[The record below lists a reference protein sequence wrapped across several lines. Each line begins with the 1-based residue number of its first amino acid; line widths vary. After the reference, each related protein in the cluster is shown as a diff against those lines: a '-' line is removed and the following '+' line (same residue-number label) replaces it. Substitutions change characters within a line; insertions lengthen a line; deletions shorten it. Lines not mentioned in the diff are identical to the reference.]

1 MLTRIVTG
9 GLLGG
14 FAAGLLAA
22 LLHLLLVQPVLLAAE
37 RYESGELVHQPAMA
51 VTHDHDAAPVAA
63 DGLEVEVA
71 QPSASA
77 PSPAPSMAPTLDPAR
92 DGLTLLSFGLA
103 YAGFGLLLAAAMAVA
118 EARGRHPAGLRA
130 GLAWGAAGW
139 VALQLAPALGLPPEL
154 PGMGAADLAAR
165 QAWWWGTAAATALGL
180 AALAFGRGW
189 PTVAVGLA
197 LAATPHV
204 LGAPEPAALVGPAPP
219 ELAALFAA
227 RVLGVGLVAWLAVG
241 CAVVALGQGTT
252 RAVLPRAA
260 RGS

>member
-1 MLTRIVTG
+1 MLTRIVNG

-51 VTHDHDAAPVAA
+51 VAHDHDAAPVATE
-63 DGLEVEVA
+63 GLEVEVA
-71 QPSASA
+71 QPSAPASSLA
-77 PSPAPSMAPTLDPAR
+77 PSLAPTLDPGR
-92 DGLTLLSFGLA
+92 DGLTVLSFGLA
-103 YAGFGLLLAAAMAVA
+103 YAGFGLCLAAAMAVA
-118 EARGRHPAGLRA
+118 ETRGRHPATWRA

-139 VALQLAPALGLPPEL
+139 VALLLAPALGLPPEL

-189 PTVAVGLA
+189 HTIVAGLA
-197 LAATPHV
+197 LVAAPHV
-204 LGAPEPAALVGPAPP
+204 LGAPGPAALVGPAPP

-227 RVLGVGLVAWLAVG
+227 RALGVGLVAWLALG
-241 CAVVALGQGTT
+241 CAVVVLRQDRAGTG
-252 RAVLPRAA
+252 RSQVA
-260 RGS
+260 